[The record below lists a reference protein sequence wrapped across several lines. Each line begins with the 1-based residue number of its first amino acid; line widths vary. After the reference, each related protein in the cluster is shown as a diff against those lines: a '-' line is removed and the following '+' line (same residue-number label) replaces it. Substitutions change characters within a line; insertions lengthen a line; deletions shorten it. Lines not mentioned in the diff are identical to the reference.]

1 MYIFVAP
8 ASPAGASSV
17 QQVLFWV
24 DDPHRL
30 GNPRRTEV
38 SAPWDLAGGSTRTAL
53 AYRAPSKGTHVI
65 TAEVRRTNG
74 TVVVLHA
81 TFTVR

>member
-1 MYIFVAP
+1 MYIFLAP
-8 ASPAGASSV
+8 ASAPGASSV
-17 QQVLFWV
+17 QRVLFWV

-30 GNPRRTEV
+30 GDPRRTEV

-65 TAEVRRTNG
+65 TAEVLRTNG